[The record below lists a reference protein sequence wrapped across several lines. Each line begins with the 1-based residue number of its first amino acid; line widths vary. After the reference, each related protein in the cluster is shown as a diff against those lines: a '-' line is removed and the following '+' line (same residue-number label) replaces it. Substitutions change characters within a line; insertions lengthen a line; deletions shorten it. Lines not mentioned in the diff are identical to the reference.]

1 MLIFVGKSIIMP
13 DPMTMSA
20 IAQNSPNLLAI
31 APAIAQGITGIQQS
45 RRAKDILR
53 NLNRPQYEIPTA
65 VTEALGTA
73 RTLASTNQ
81 LPNQVQAEMAINQG
95 TANSLYNINQNATS
109 GTEALA
115 AITGVAANENA
126 AMNDLS
132 GRAAVFSQQQNQNL
146 INQLSQYAN
155 WQQNAWDYNVNQPY
169 QMSLAEGQALA
180 GAGMQNKF
188 EGFKTVMG
196 SLAMGQANKNLNQ
209 VGTGQP
215 QPQSAERTM
224 TFNQLPANPFATS
237 NNMML
242 DAPATNLDM
251 PMGERATMF
260 DNIAVLPNTFAMR
273 KNSFYNP
280 Q

>member
-1 MLIFVGKSIIMP
+1 MP
-13 DPMTMSA
+13 DPMTMSL
-20 IAQNSPNLLAI
+20 IAQNAPNLLAI

-53 NLNRPQYEIPTA
+53 NLNRPQFNIPTA
-65 VTEALGTA
+65 ATESLGTA

-146 INQLSQYAN
+146 INQLNQYAG

-169 QMSLAEGQALA
+169 QMKLAEGQAQA
-180 GAGMQNKF
+180 AAGMQNKY
-188 EGFKTVMG
+188 EALKGG
-196 SLAMGQANKNLNQ
+196 AGAMANIFGQKALMETGGTGG
-209 VGTGQP
+209 VGTGVN
-215 QPQSAERTM
+215 M
-224 TFNQLPANPFATS
+224 TAN

-242 DAPATNLDM
+242 DASSTNFKSVLTPEDAALIAQLQKIAASKGSGIAT
-251 PMGERATMF
+251 
-260 DNIAVLPNTFAMR
+260 V
-273 KNSFYNP
+273 YP

>member
-1 MLIFVGKSIIMP
+1 M
-13 DPMTMSA
+13 DPMLV
-20 IAQNSPNLLAI
+20 AQLASLV
-31 APAIAQGITGIQQS
+31 PSIAQGITGAVQS
-45 RRAKDILR
+45 KRARNILD
-53 NLNRPQYEIPTA
+53 NLNRPQFEIPTA

-169 QMSLAEGQALA
+169 QMKLAEGQALA
-180 GAGMQNKF
+180 GSGMQNKY
-188 EGFKTVMG
+188 EALKGASG
-196 SLAMGQANKNLNQ
+196 GLANIFGQKVLMENGDGRPQTWQDKVFNPI
-209 VGTGQP
+209 QP
-215 QPQSAERTM
+215 IQARD
-224 TFNQLPANPFATS
+224 
-237 NNMML
+237 NMML
-242 DAPATNLDM
+242 DAPATNMDV
-251 PMGERATMF
+251 PMSTRGALTSQFDAIAANALRAYQMA
-260 DNIAVLPNTFAMR
+260 NR
-273 KNSFYNP
+273 
-280 Q
+280 

>member
-1 MLIFVGKSIIMP
+1 MP
-13 DPMTMSA
+13 DPMTMST

-65 VTEALGTA
+65 VTEALGMA

-146 INQLSQYAN
+146 INQLSQYAG

-169 QMSLAEGQALA
+169 QMRLAEGQALA

-242 DAPATNLDM
+242 DAPATNFKNVLTPEDAALLARL
-251 PMGERATMF
+251 GSIAQSKGSGIAT
-260 DNIAVLPNTFAMR
+260 VYPR
-273 KNSFYNP
+273 
-280 Q
+280 

>member
-1 MLIFVGKSIIMP
+1 LLIFVGKSIVMP
-13 DPMTMSA
+13 VPPQL
-20 IAQNSPNLLAI
+20 IAQGASFI
-31 APAIAQGITGIQQS
+31 PAIAQGITGMVQS
-45 RRAKDILR
+45 SRARKILE
-53 NLNRPQYEIPTA
+53 NLNRPQFEIPTA

-155 WQQNAWDYNVNQPY
+155 WQQNEWDYNVNQPY
-169 QMSLAEGQALA
+169 QMKLAEGQALA
-180 GAGMQNKF
+180 GAGMQNKYEALKGASGGLANIF
-188 EGFKTVMG
+188 GQKALMENGG
-196 SLAMGQANKNLNQ
+196 NAMG
-209 VGTGQP
+209 V
-215 QPQSAERTM
+215 QSPERTM
-224 TFNQLPANPFATS
+224 MFNQLPTNPFLRS

-251 PMGERATMF
+251 PMGERTTMF

>member
-1 MLIFVGKSIIMP
+1 MP
-13 DPMTMSA
+13 VPPQL
-20 IAQNSPNLLAI
+20 IAQGASFI
-31 APAIAQGITGIQQS
+31 PAIAQGITGMVQS
-45 RRAKDILR
+45 SRARKILE

-169 QMSLAEGQALA
+169 QMKLAEGQAQA
-180 GAGMQNKF
+180 AAGMQNKY
-188 EGFKTVMG
+188 EALKGIAGGTANIAG
-196 SLAMGQANKNLNQ
+196 GQALKSMDTGG
-209 VGTGQP
+209 VGTGMN
-215 QPQSAERTM
+215 M
-224 TFNQLPANPFATS
+224 TAN

-242 DAPATNLDM
+242 DAPSTNFKSVLTPEDAALIAQLQKIAASKGSGIAT
-251 PMGERATMF
+251 
-260 DNIAVLPNTFAMR
+260 V
-273 KNSFYNP
+273 YP